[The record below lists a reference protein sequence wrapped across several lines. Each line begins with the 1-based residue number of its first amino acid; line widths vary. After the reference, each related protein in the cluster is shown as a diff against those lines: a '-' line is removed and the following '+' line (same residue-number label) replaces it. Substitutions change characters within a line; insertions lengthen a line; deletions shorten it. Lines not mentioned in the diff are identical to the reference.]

1 MSRPFYSEYVRHAL
15 RYYARNY
22 STSVEGHPPFKTDV
36 DKCNWM
42 SCHSVIQKYPLKEKN
57 ILVSVY
63 GGFDT
68 LADEVYGVSK
78 RYSIN
83 QNEIWDLMKDAE
95 KRIATRRGL
104 I

>member
-15 RYYARNY
+15 RYYTRNY
-22 STSVEGHPPFKTDV
+22 NPSADKHPPFKSNV

-42 SCHSVIQKYPLKEKN
+42 SCHSVIQKYPDREKN
-57 ILVSVY
+57 IIISVY
-63 GGFDT
+63 GGLDT

-83 QNEIWDLMKDAE
+83 QNEVWDLLKDVE
-95 KRIATRRGL
+95 KRVATRRGL